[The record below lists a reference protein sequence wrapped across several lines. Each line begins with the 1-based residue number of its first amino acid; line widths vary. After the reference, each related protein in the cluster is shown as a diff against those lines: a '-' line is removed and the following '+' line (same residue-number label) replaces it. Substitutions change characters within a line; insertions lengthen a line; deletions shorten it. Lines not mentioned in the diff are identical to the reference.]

1 MTAQFK
7 DKIVYY
13 ILLLAASMSIVIVF
27 LILLFLFKEAWPLLV
42 AEDSPGFAHLFTT
55 EWVPTSPTVERFGI
69 IPLITGSLLVTI
81 IAVVIAVPLGVI
93 TAIYLA
99 EVATVAEREFLKPF
113 LELLAGFPS
122 VVFGFFGLVLLS
134 PLIKDAF
141 KLESGVC
148 ALTGAGLLALM
159 ALPTIITITE
169 DAIQNVPSS
178 FKHGSL
184 ALGATKLQTI
194 FTVTL
199 PAALSGI
206 VAAVMLGI
214 GRVIGETMVVL
225 MVTGNAA
232 LITVNPLD
240 PVRTMTGTIAGDM
253 GEIVQ
258 GSMHYT
264 VLFWI
269 GLILLALTWGLNEL
283 SQIFLRK
290 YRMGN

>member
-1 MTAQFK
+1 MNVQVK
-7 DKIVYY
+7 DKLVYY
-13 ILLLAASMSIVIVF
+13 VLLLAASTSIIIVF
-27 LILLFLFKEAWPLLV
+27 LILVFLFKEAWPLLNTNFG
-42 AEDSPGFAHLFTT
+42 PGITALFKT
-55 EWVPTSPTVERFGI
+55 EWVPTSPINERFGI
-69 IPLITGSLLVTI
+69 VPLITGTLVVTLFAVL
-81 IAVVIAVPLGVI
+81 IAIPFGVI
-93 TAIYLA
+93 TAVYLA
-99 EVATVAEREFLKPF
+99 EIATVAEREFLKPF

-134 PLIKDAF
+134 PVIKKAF
-141 KLESGVC
+141 NLESGVC
-148 ALTGAGLLALM
+148 ALTGSLLLALM

-169 DAIQNVPSS
+169 DAIQNVPKAY
-178 FKHGSL
+178 KHGSL

-206 VAAVMLGI
+206 IAAVMLGV

-232 LITVNPLD
+232 IITANPLD

-258 GSMHYT
+258 GSVHYT

-269 GLILLALTWGLNEL
+269 GIILLLFTWVFNEL
-283 SQIFLRK
+283 SQVFLRK
-290 YRMGN
+290 YRMG